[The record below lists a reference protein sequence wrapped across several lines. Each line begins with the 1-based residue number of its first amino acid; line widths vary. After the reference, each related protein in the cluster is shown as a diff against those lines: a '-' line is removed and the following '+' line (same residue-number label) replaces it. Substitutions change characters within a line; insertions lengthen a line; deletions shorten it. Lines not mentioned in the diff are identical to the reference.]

1 MPIIVAVPP
10 GRSDSKQRFCPS
22 RGLADDPFATQKE
35 MDDANFGA
43 ERIKDEAIL
52 VARILLV
59 VLFVVFGWGKLTNYS
74 GTVGYMA
81 QLNLPTPSV
90 TALVVIAVEVFVSLA
105 IAFGAWTRPLVL
117 LLALYTL
124 GTALIGHHFWTMEGA
139 ARNGNAINFYKNIS
153 IIGGL
158 LLLYVTGA
166 GRYSVDS
173 RLGRATTY
181 QVSPRLP

>member
-1 MPIIVAVPP
+1 M
-10 GRSDSKQRFCPS
+10 Q
-22 RGLADDPFATQKE
+22 
-35 MDDANFGA
+35 NFGA

-90 TALVVIAVEVFVSLA
+90 TALVVIAVEVFVALA
-105 IAFGAWTRPLVL
+105 IAFGAWTHPLVL

-166 GRYSVDS
+166 GRYSVDA
-173 RLGRATTY
+173 RLGRVTTY
-181 QVSPRLP
+181 QVSPHLP